1 MGAFLGIFAAFLI
14 AGVPIAL
21 ALGVGAGAYL
31 LLSGNASQLL
41 AMPQRMIAGV
51 DQFVLLTIPLFVL
64 AGALMNVG
72 GLTDRIIAF
81 ARAFVGHRRGGL
93 SSVTVTSSALFAGI
107 SGSATAEA
115 SALGSILIPAMSRQG
130 IPTGYAAAL
139 VGVSAVL
146 GPIIPPSITM
156 IIFGVLAG
164 ASIGQLLLAGVVPG
178 LLLAGGLLLYANWNA
193 KRMNLPVAPRA
204 DWRERR
210 ASVVRTIPALILPL
224 IIIVGIKAGIFTATE
239 SAAVAVMYAIV
250 IGFFYRD
257 LTVKAMWHAMVST
270 AIVTS
275 ALMFIVAMA
284 NIVAFVL
291 TLEQVPAQV
300 AQSILSLSD
309 NRYVILLLINIVLL
323 ILGMFLEPISI
334 LILTM
339 PVLLAIQKVIA
350 MDIVQFGTMVVLNV
364 VIGMATP
371 PVGVCL
377 FIVCAISGRPLT
389 EVSRYA
395 WPLLAVCIAVLA
407 IVALVPPVSLF
418 LPRAFGTVD

>member
-1 MGAFLGIFAAFLI
+1 MGAFLGIFSALI
-14 AGVPIAL
+14 FAGAPIAL
-21 ALGVGAGAYL
+21 ALGVGAGTYL
-31 LLSGNASQLL
+31 WLSGNGDQIL
-41 AMPQRMIAGV
+41 AFPQRMMAGV

-64 AGALMNVG
+64 AGNLMNVG

-93 SSVTVTSSALFAGI
+93 SSVTVVSSGLFAGI

-115 SALGSILIPAMSRQG
+115 SALGSILIPAMRKQG
-130 IPTGYAAAL
+130 IPPGYAAAL
-139 VGVSAVL
+139 VAVSSL
-146 GPIIPPSITM
+146 MGPIIPPSITM

-164 ASIGQLLLAGVVPG
+164 ASIGQLLLAGVIPG
-178 LLLAGGLLLYANWNA
+178 LLLMTGLLIYVNWNA
-193 KRMNLPVAPRA
+193 ERMNLPVAERVP
-204 DWRERR
+204 WPERR
-210 ASVVRTIPALILPL
+210 AITVRTIPALLLPV
-224 IIIVGIKAGIFTATE
+224 IIIVGIKAGVFTATE
-239 SAAVAVMYAIV
+239 SAAVAVFYAMTV
-250 IGFFYRD
+250 GFLYRD
-257 LTVKAMWHAMVST
+257 LTLKSVWRAMVAT

-275 ALMFIVAMA
+275 AIMFIVAMA

-291 TLEQVPAQV
+291 TLEQVPAQI
-300 AQSILSLSD
+300 ANAILAFSD
-309 NRYVILLLINIVLL
+309 NPYVILLMINIALL
-323 ILGMFLEPISI
+323 LLGMFLEPISI

-377 FIVCAISGRPLT
+377 FIVCAISGRPLV

-395 WPLLAVCIAVLA
+395 WPLLGVCFAVLA
-407 IVALVPPVSLF
+407 LVALVPEVTLF
-418 LPRAFGTVD
+418 LPRAFGGVD

>member
-164 ASIGQLLLAGVVPG
+164 ASIGQLLLAGVGPG

>member
-1 MGAFLGIFAAFLI
+1 
-14 AGVPIAL
+14 
-21 ALGVGAGAYL
+21 
-31 LLSGNASQLL
+31 
-41 AMPQRMIAGV
+41 
-51 DQFVLLTIPLFVL
+51 
-64 AGALMNVG
+64 
-72 GLTDRIIAF
+72 
-81 ARAFVGHRRGGL
+81 
-93 SSVTVTSSALFAGI
+93 
-107 SGSATAEA
+107 
-115 SALGSILIPAMSRQG
+115 
-130 IPTGYAAAL
+130 
-139 VGVSAVL
+139 
-146 GPIIPPSITM
+146 
-156 IIFGVLAG
+156 
-164 ASIGQLLLAGVVPG
+164 
-178 LLLAGGLLLYANWNA
+178 
-193 KRMNLPVAPRA
+193 
-204 DWRERR
+204 
-210 ASVVRTIPALILPL
+210 
-224 IIIVGIKAGIFTATE
+224 
-239 SAAVAVMYAIV
+239 
-250 IGFFYRD
+250 
-257 LTVKAMWHAMVST
+257 MWHAMVST

-395 WPLLAVCIAVLA
+395 WPLLAVCFAVLA